1 MSLVFSVPGKTFLA
15 GEYLALSG
23 GPTLVFASEPRF
35 ELTVENGTGKHEEI
49 HADSPAGLFIR
60 KHQDY
65 FKAFDLKFNDPYQ
78 GKGGFGASTA
88 QFLSVY
94 AMNAWRESVH
104 HEPQQLL
111 DYKHLLESYYE
122 VAWNGQGTR
131 PSGADLIGQLKGN
144 LTLFEKSA
152 GKISIMPWPFGDLDF
167 ALVHTGNKVATHE
180 HLKSLG
186 EFSTSS
192 LEKAFA
198 EIRHGLENHAS
209 DEVISGVNNYSQ
221 ALQALGFTCA
231 ETLVLLQET
240 RQVPGV
246 KAVKGCGALGADVIL
261 VVFDKNHRS
270 DLEKYLN
277 TKNLSITASRS
288 QMSAGLNV
296 RAVRSSL

>member
-1 MSLVFSVPGKTFLA
+1 MSLIFSVPGKTFLA

-35 ELTVENGTGKHEEI
+35 ELVAEKGVGQLNGI
-49 HADSPAGLFIR
+49 HIDSPAGKFIQ
-60 KHQDY
+60 KHADF
-65 FKAFDLKFNDPYQ
+65 FKNFDLSFRDPYQ

-94 AMNAWRESVH
+94 AMNEWQDAVY

-111 DYKHLLESYYE
+111 DYKDLLECYYE

-152 GKISIMPWPFGDLDF
+152 GKISIIPWPFGDLDF

-186 EFSTSS
+186 SFEASS

-198 EIRHGLENHAS
+198 EIRQGLESQNA
-209 DEVISGVNNYSQ
+209 DALIAGVNNYSS

-231 ETLVLLQET
+231 ETMTLLNEV
-240 RQVPGV
+240 RQIPGV

-261 VVFDKNHRS
+261 VVFEKNHKA

-288 QMSAGLNV
+288 QMSAGLSV
-296 RAVRSSL
+296 RAI